1 MQLHVNVVCAAA
13 AACVAAAAAVRTM
26 HGAIAAVPAS
36 AAVTFGSGPVQ

>member
-1 MQLHVNVVCAAA
+1 
-13 AACVAAAAAVRTM
+13 VRTM

>member
-1 MQLHVNVVCAAA
+1 MQLNVVCAAA

-36 AAVTFGSGPVQ
+36 AAVAEFLRI